1 MGSQSSIKEYFSPL
15 QPLREIKISVFL
27 FFTQTAKS
35 AEFLFPLSY
44 FTLALKGGRKLRYDK
59 VRKAFYPPPPPCG
72 VLAPISGGESVTTG
86 NIKLV
91 DRCSFP
97 FSVFCFHLYYS
108 PLLHQAKASP
118 FSVYFVPLRQAGRGA
133 KRRRGWIVLVIVIVF
148 VQFSALIPLR
158 GLDIVLVALVRHNK

>member
-86 NIKLV
+86 DIKLV

-97 FSVFCFHLYYS
+97 FS
-108 PLLHQAKASP
+108 LLL
-118 FSVYFVPLRQAGRGA
+118 VPLRQAGRGA